1 MKNAT
6 HNEKIAGICKYL
18 IAMISQFIVNICL
31 FSVHSKLIHWNNIM
45 KILAIVGCVL
55 LSATLCH
62 ADSRNAAI
70 EAITVLQQAFS
81 SPGMSTEE
89 IANIKD
95 TFSTAEHY
103 LQQGDHELSERYYL
117 ITIQKTRVLM
127 SSLPEQTP
135 GITSHQ
141 MSEKHQPA
149 SPTRTPAIDVPP
161 TGLKKSPPPPTASQV
176 APNIEQESEVVPDKV
191 ISNKLVGNTSSYTVK
206 KKDSL
211 RLIAAKLGVSQQHLI
226 QMNHLEP
233 KPSLKPGQTLKY
245 NNRKIIPRHMLN
257 GIVINIPD
265 RTLYYFKDGKLAS
278 SLPVALGV
286 GKKGLKYD
294 WTTPTGKF
302 KIVAK
307 QKDPTWHVPQS
318 IQSEMEGQG
327 KEVITSL
334 PPGPRNPLGKYAI
347 KTSLPGILIHST
359 TKPGSIYSFASHGCI
374 RVYPEQMAVLF
385 KEVKVNTPGEIIY
398 LPVKLA
404 VTEEGR
410 VFLEVHRDAYNKN
423 AGLQEVARQLIEKH
437 NISDKVDW
445 NKVKTVIRQKA
456 GLAVDVTL

>member
-1 MKNAT
+1 
-6 HNEKIAGICKYL
+6 
-18 IAMISQFIVNICL
+18 
-31 FSVHSKLIHWNNIM
+31 M

-55 LSATLCH
+55 LSVTVCH

-70 EAITVLQQAFS
+70 EAITLLQQAPS
-81 SPGMSTEE
+81 SSKMSTE
-89 IANIKD
+89 IASIKD
-95 TFSTAEHY
+95 TFSTAENY

-117 ITIQKTRVLM
+117 ITIQKSRVLM
-127 SSLPEQTP
+127 SSMPEQTP
-135 GITSHQ
+135 GIPPHQ
-141 MSEKHQPA
+141 MNEKQQPTSSA
-149 SPTRTPAIDVPP
+149 HTPTIDVPP
-161 TGLKKSPPPPTASQV
+161 TVPKKNPPQPTVSQA
-176 APNIEQESEVVPDKV
+176 APNVEQENEEIPDE
-191 ISNKLVGNTSSYTVK
+191 IFSDKLVGNTNSYTVK
-206 KKDSL
+206 RKETL
-211 RLIAAKLGVSQQHLI
+211 RLVAAKLGVSQQHLI
-226 QMNHLEP
+226 QMNHLGP

-245 NNRKIIPRHMLN
+245 NNRKIIPRHLHN
-257 GIVINIPD
+257 GIIINIPD

-278 SLPVALGV
+278 SLPVAVGV
-286 GKKGLKYD
+286 GKKGRKYD

-307 QKDPTWHVPQS
+307 QKDPTWHVPRS
-318 IQSEMEGQG
+318 IQSEMEDKG

-374 RVYPEQMAVLF
+374 RVYPEQMAGFF
-385 KEVKVNTPGEIIY
+385 KEIKVNTPGEIIY

-423 AGLQEVARQLIEKH
+423 TKLQNTARQLIEKQ

-445 NKVKTVIRQKA
+445 NKVESVIKQKA
-456 GLAVDVTL
+456 GLAIDVTL